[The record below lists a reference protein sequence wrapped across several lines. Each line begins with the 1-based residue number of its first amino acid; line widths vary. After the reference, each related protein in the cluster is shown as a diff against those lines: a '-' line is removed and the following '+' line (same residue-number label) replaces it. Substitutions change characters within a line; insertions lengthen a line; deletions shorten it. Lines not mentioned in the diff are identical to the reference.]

1 MARAGNRVAATTL
14 NTAVVTMDEF
24 RRLMRIDVSEP
35 PPDPPEG
42 GETGDTEQQSAAASQ

>member
-24 RRLMRIDVSEP
+24 RRLMRIDVEEP
-35 PPDPPEG
+35 PPEPPEG
-42 GETGDTEQQSAAASQ
+42 GETGETEQRSTTASQ